1 MVKSGLNYPF
11 GIGFWGPNG
20 HDGVWHISLIE
31 SLARGSLDMPTFAGE
46 RLKNYHIGF
55 DLLVALI
62 NKVTTIPVSVL
73 YFQILPPIMAILIG
87 LLVYKLVLLWTKSEA
102 ASLWSTF
109 FVYFGGSFGY
119 VLGKGESAF
128 WSQQS
133 ISSLINPPFALSLIV
148 LLLGLISL
156 IKKKYI
162 WAVILFGILIEVK
175 AYAGILTLG
184 SLLVI
189 SVWKIIREK
198 KFDYLFLSFG
208 ALVISIL
215 LFIPLNG
222 SSGSLLVFQPFW
234 FLESMM
240 GLSDRIGW
248 DKFYSAMTNY
258 KTGGVWKWIP
268 AYGLAFVIFNIGNLG
283 TRMIKDIWILK
294 KLKNIWQIDYITL
307 FSFSI
312 IAAGILIPTVFL
324 QQGTPWNTIQFFYY
338 SIFFSSILAGVSVA
352 DILMNRSKNLRIA
365 LSILIVLLTIPTTIL
380 TLKDVYIPSR
390 PPAMIST
397 HEVEA
402 LNFLSKQ
409 EYGIVMTYPFDSA
422 KAKEA
427 IANPP
432 RPLGLYDSTAYVSA
446 YSNKPSYLEDEV
458 NLDITGYNW
467 KERRQ
472 NIIDF
477 INETNVDTAKQFL
490 KSNNIKYLY
499 FAKRMNPL
507 FGEELKLGS
516 EQLGIIKVFSNS
528 EVNIIKVY

>member
-1 MVKSGLNYPF
+1 MVKSGLSYPF

-62 NKVTTIPVSVL
+62 NKITTIPVSVL

-87 LLVYKLVLLWTKSEA
+87 FFVYKLVFLWTKSEA
-102 ASLWSTF
+102 ASLWSIF

-198 KFDYLFLSFG
+198 KFDYLLLFFG
-208 ALVISIL
+208 SLVISIL
-215 LFIPLNG
+215 LFIPLNS
-222 SSGSLLVFQPFW
+222 SSGSLLFFQPFW

-307 FSFSI
+307 FSFSV

-352 DILMNRSKNLRIA
+352 DILKDRTKNLRIA

-397 HEVEA
+397 LELEA

-409 EYGIVMTYPFDSA
+409 GNGVVMTYPFDSA

-427 IANPP
+427 INNPP
-432 RPLGLYDSTAYVSA
+432 RPLALYDSTAYVSA
-446 YSNKPSYLEDEV
+446 YSNKQSYLEDEV

-467 KERRQ
+467 RERREKVF
-472 NIIDF
+472 NFVSETNAGSAIDF
-477 INETNVDTAKQFL
+477 L
-490 KSNNIKYLY
+490 KNNKITYLY
-499 FAKRMNPL
+499 LSKKNSPL
-507 FGEELKLGS
+507 IGEYLKLGAN
-516 EQLGIIKVFSNS
+516 QLNLNMIFSNE
-528 EVNIIKVY
+528 EVNIYKTK